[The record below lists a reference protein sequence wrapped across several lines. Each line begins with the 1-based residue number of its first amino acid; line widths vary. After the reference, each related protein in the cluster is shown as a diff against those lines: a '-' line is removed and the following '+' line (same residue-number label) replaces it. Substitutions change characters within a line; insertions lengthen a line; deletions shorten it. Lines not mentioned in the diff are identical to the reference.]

1 LCEEQTKSLDD
12 RLHEI
17 EALNQLLAR
26 LQIDYEKSKNDL
38 SNSRDQIVQY
48 EISTQTLKQHL
59 NEKTNDV
66 SISKKRKDKFQLNIL
81 CLVVIDNNSSSTN
94 STRSS

>member
-1 LCEEQTKSLDD
+1 MYEEQTKSLDD

-81 CLVVIDNNSSSTN
+81 SLVVIDNNSSSTN

>member
-81 CLVVIDNNSSSTN
+81 SLVVIDNNSSSTN

>member
-1 LCEEQTKSLDD
+1 MCEEQTKSLDD

-81 CLVVIDNNSSSTN
+81 SLVVIDNNSSSTN

>member
-1 LCEEQTKSLDD
+1 MYEEQTKSLDD

-17 EALNQLLAR
+17 ETLNQLLSR

-59 NEKTNDV
+59 NEKTNEV
-66 SISKKRKDKFQLNIL
+66 SISKQKKQ
-81 CLVVIDNNSSSTN
+81 
-94 STRSS
+94 

>member
-1 LCEEQTKSLDD
+1 LYEEQTKSLDD

-81 CLVVIDNNSSSTN
+81 SLVVIDNNSSSTN